1 MSSSDSS
8 SDSDS
13 DSSRE
18 MPSTTKTEEFK
29 VTIDCVWQETLSGQT
44 SFPLTDLKNMLDQV
58 GLDLPN
64 YKVRTLEEELKCS
77 KRSDGKTLSK
87 VEFEKVS
94 LSVSQSGDSL
104 YSPDEN

>member
-1 MSSSDSS
+1 M
-8 SDSDS
+8 
-13 DSSRE
+13 
-18 MPSTTKTEEFK
+18 
-29 VTIDCVWQETLSGQT
+29 TIDCVWQETLSGQT

-77 KRSDGKTLSK
+77 KRTDGKTLSK

-94 LSVSQSGDSL
+94 LSVSQSGELSRL
-104 YSPDEN
+104 IVVTHSTLLMRIN